1 MNHTLLQWH
10 PLGSLAVYA
19 AAALLFAAAVIGLS
33 YCLGERHSGRATGEP
48 YESGLPSTGSAWN
61 RVDVRYYRMA
71 MFFVI
76 FDLESIF
83 IYAWA
88 VAVKEVGWTGYW
100 AIVIFIGTLMAVLL
114 YLWKMGALDS
124 GDADRTK

>member
-1 MNHTLLQWH
+1 MLIDLH

-19 AAALLFAAAVIGLS
+19 AAALAVAAAMIGLS
-33 YCLGERHSGRATGEP
+33 YILGEKHSGRATGEP
-48 YESGLPSTGSAWN
+48 YESGLPSIGSAWS

-83 IYAWA
+83 IYGWA
-88 VAVKEVGWTGYW
+88 VAVRQVGWTGYW
-100 AIVIFIGTLMAVLL
+100 AIVVFIGTLLAALL
-114 YLWKMGALDS
+114 YLWKMGALD
-124 GDADRTK
+124 GRDEG